1 MNSEIKTEKSEPDR
15 NKKEIENIVNGVAD
29 ELERRVTAQNRV
41 LIFIKSYSI
50 ELFSA
55 VSIGFLVTIMAAMF
69 PKYFSFFDEVE
80 SHVVQ
85 APQEAFIDTAQAT
98 NRHFYVRAMLSQV
111 LSDITFTKI
120 YFSEYVMATG
130 KLPSDISD
138 LGYSIDELK
147 EYDYIEDSFL
157 TKESGIGV
165 LLSKDFG
172 ENKTLVLL
180 PKISVS
186 ASHIKWKCITN
197 IDEKYLGISKIAVCE
212 YRAGL
217 QSG

>member
-1 MNSEIKTEKSEPDR
+1 VNSEIKAEKLEVDDR
-15 NKKEIENIVNGVAD
+15 NKKEIENIANGVAD
-29 ELERRVTAQNRV
+29 ELERRVTVKNKV

-55 VSIGFLVTIMAAMF
+55 ISIGFLVTIMAAIF

-80 SHVVQ
+80 NQVVLI
-85 APQEAFIDTAQAT
+85 PQQTFVDTTQAT
-98 NRHFYVRAMLSQV
+98 SRHFYVRAMLSQV

-130 KLPSDISD
+130 QLPGDISD

-186 ASHIKWKCITN
+186 GSHIKWKCITN
-197 IDEKYLGISKIAVCE
+197 IDEKYLGIPKMAICE
-212 YRAGL
+212 YRASI
-217 QSG
+217 Q